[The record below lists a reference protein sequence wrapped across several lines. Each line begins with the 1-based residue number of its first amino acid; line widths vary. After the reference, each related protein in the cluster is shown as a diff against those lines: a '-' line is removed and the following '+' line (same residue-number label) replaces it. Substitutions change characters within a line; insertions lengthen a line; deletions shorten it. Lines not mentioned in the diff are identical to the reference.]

1 MIIWGQNS
9 PRYRNAIKK
18 IIKRWNRPLEF
29 HWSPFASSQP
39 FVPPWHRRS
48 VCRCCRTCRS
58 CAGERSSSF
67 RSTRGY
73 EAPTRTSSNSQRS
86 GSSAQIQLCSLEL
99 ELENIIEVFVFIS
112 KDLFCWDWS
121 RKQLSLLQF
130 PSDNP
135 RCWPRLRRSSHL
147 VSLHSYYCT
156 FDKRKRVKMW
166 QNMVDFF
173 VSGLCTVSV
182 VPLRLGQFPQ
192 KILILLSE
200 VIEQWLLYQSRL
212 SILLCSGA
220 SSPPSDSSA

>member
-39 FVPPWHRRS
+39 FVLPWHRQS

-67 RSTRGY
+67 RSIRGY

-135 RCWPRLRRSSHL
+135 HCWPQLRRSSHQ
-147 VSLHSYYCT
+147 VSLHSYDCT
-156 FDKRKRVKMW
+156 FEKRKIVNNVTENDRIWVI
-166 QNMVDFF
+166 FL
-173 VSGLCTVSV
+173 SGVFA
-182 VPLRLGQFPQ
+182 Q
-192 KILILLSE
+192 
-200 VIEQWLLYQSRL
+200 
-212 SILLCSGA
+212 
-220 SSPPSDSSA
+220 